1 MHHPYGKCSI
11 CFTEQNVTILTNCS
25 LTKAQTATGADTR
38 SPHGRQRKWWWVYY
52 IQQPSC
58 LISQESKEKGTQNTR
73 QEKSPKKAVLQAT
86 GAKLLH
92 KIVTHR
98 NSLSKRQHINCI
110 LAQTDAYHVHWAHIR
125 FVHNGGIS
133 LLKFLM
139 RPEAPRL
146 KPSNLP
152 FRSFP
157 LSLTHSY
164 PFKKFPCYLNYSGTN
179 RYKAAFY

>member
-1 MHHPYGKCSI
+1 MAVSASGGGSTTFNNLPALSVK
-11 CFTEQNVTILTNCS
+11 
-25 LTKAQTATGADTR
+25 KAKKRALKI
-38 SPHGRQRKWWWVYY
+38 HGRK
-52 IQQPSC
+52 
-58 LISQESKEKGTQNTR
+58 
-73 QEKSPKKAVLQAT
+73 KSPKKAVLQTT

-98 NSLSKRQHINCI
+98 NSLSERQHIKCI